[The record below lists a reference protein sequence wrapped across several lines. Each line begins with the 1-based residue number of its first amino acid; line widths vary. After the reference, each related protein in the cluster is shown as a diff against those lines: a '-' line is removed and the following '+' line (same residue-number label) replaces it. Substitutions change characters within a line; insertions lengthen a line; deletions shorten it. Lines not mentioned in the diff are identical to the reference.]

1 MINKILEKERSMMM
15 KIGITMLVGVP
26 FIITLLPQ
34 FNLLRALVGSITMGW
49 GVGTFIGKLWFQNK

>member
-1 MINKILEKERSMMM
+1 MINKILEKERPTWI
-15 KIGITMLVGVP
+15 KIGITILVGVP